1 MAPMLGVDW
10 VPSGGLVRIGQS
22 LGVARRKRHEVLCRH
37 ESRAAARRSS
47 QSSELGTSVLG
58 TFAAVVRFNLVRI
71 SSRRC
76 VTTAFSHLVFLLV
89 LSHLVIAAREGLRSY
104 HISVG

>member
-1 MAPMLGVDW
+1 MLGVDW
-10 VPSGGLVRIGQS
+10 VPSVGLVRIGQS
-22 LGVARRKRHEVLCRH
+22 LGVARRKRHEVLCHH
-37 ESRAAARRSS
+37 ESPAAARRSS
-47 QSSELGTSVLG
+47 QSSDSVPPV
-58 TFAAVVRFNLVRI
+58 AAVVRFNLVRI

-89 LSHLVIAAREGLRSY
+89 LSHLVIATREGLHSY